1 MEIACPRCGE
11 QDRLRGERHGDVI
24 RLVCESCD
32 HGWDRDPNPSCP
44 TCGSR
49 ELRTVPLAILE
60 KSRGTQLSIVG
71 TRPIHLCP
79 RCDAAALE
87 RWQRNRPNPLM
98 PDELPTVGD
107 VGKQLGE

>member
-11 QDRLRGERHGDVI
+11 QDQLRGERQPEAI
-24 RLVCESCD
+24 RLTCESCG
-32 HGWDRDPNPSCP
+32 HGWDRDLVPRCP
-44 TCGSR
+44 KCASR

-71 TRPIHLCP
+71 TRPFHLCP
-79 RCDAAALE
+79 TCDAAALE

-98 PDELPTVGD
+98 PDELPTIGD
-107 VGKQLGE
+107 VNQE